1 MNSMNPSTAPPAPR
15 LDWAYFLDV
24 DGTLVEIAETPERVV
39 VAPAV
44 VGVLQALHAACG
56 GALAL
61 VSGRPIADLDRLFSP
76 LVLPAAGIHGL
87 ERRRGDGTVERAA
100 GEGVADLY
108 PKLAAFAA
116 QDKRLRIEDKGASLA
131 LHYRAAPELA
141 ESVGRFARGLA
152 EGGNGGLRVLLGK
165 MVVEFYRH
173 GTDKGQAIAAFMAE
187 PPFRGRRPV
196 FAGDDVTDEYGF
208 RAVREM
214 GGVAIRVGQEA
225 ESAAP
230 FRLPSV
236 AALRQWLQSAL
247 VAAAHDGGRSAGTT
261 GDPGPLR
268 MGALPRTRRA

>member
-1 MNSMNPSTAPPAPR
+1 MDSSTAPPAPR

-39 VAPAV
+39 VAPGLA
-44 VGVLQALHAACG
+44 GVLQALHAACG

-61 VSGRPIADLDRLFSP
+61 VSGRPIADLDRLFRP
-76 LVLPAAGIHGL
+76 LALPAAGIHGL

-100 GEGVADLY
+100 GESVADLH

-116 QDKRLRIEDKGASLA
+116 QDPRLRIEDKGASLA

-141 ESVGRFARGLA
+141 EKVGGFARDLD
-152 EGGNGGLRVLLGK
+152 EGGDGGLRVLHGK

-173 GTDKGQAIAAFMAE
+173 RADKGQAIAAFMAE

-208 RAVREM
+208 RAIREM
-214 GGVAIRVGQEA
+214 CGIAIRVGREG

-236 AALRQWLQSAL
+236 AALHQWLRSAL
-247 VAAAHDGGRSAGTT
+247 VAAAHAGGRGAGTT

-268 MGALPRTRRA
+268 RGAMPPKPRA